1 MLRKENDLDEDDYVS
16 FIKRHLYFTNVIKI
30 FNFSQR
36 IQQLYRPPMNSEHM
50 EDLSSYSQNRN
61 LTSTGTGTTTAETQ
75 FEDPP
80 PKYTPPPS
88 YTTATGARIAKL
100 LRQSIRRSVRR
111 ILGGPESSETASI
124 PSIPIPPVLPPDY
137 ATVLVEMNQISDVV
151 PSSGQEHNRLS
162 SLTAAQVANLLR
174 SSIRRSNQ
182 VNSGESSVNLVEGAE
197 SINRSVDENLDQVKQ
212 NNLSS
217 VI

>member
-1 MLRKENDLDEDDYVS
+1 
-16 FIKRHLYFTNVIKI
+16 
-30 FNFSQR
+30 
-36 IQQLYRPPMNSEHM
+36 MNSEHM

-61 LTSTGTGTTTAETQ
+61 LTSTATTTAETQ

-111 ILGGPESSETASI
+111 ILGGESSETPSI
-124 PSIPIPPVLPPDY
+124 PSIPSPIPPVLPPDY
-137 ATVLVEMNQISDVV
+137 ATVLVEMNQISDSVV
-151 PSSGQEHNRLS
+151 LPSSGQEHNRLS

-174 SSIRRSNQ
+174 SSIRRSHQ

>member
-1 MLRKENDLDEDDYVS
+1 
-16 FIKRHLYFTNVIKI
+16 
-30 FNFSQR
+30 
-36 IQQLYRPPMNSEHM
+36 MNSEHM

-111 ILGGPESSETASI
+111 ILGGAESSETASI

-137 ATVLVEMNQISDVV
+137 ATVLVEMNQISDVL